1 MQYLVEFM
9 EGETVKG
16 LKMVEASTPFQAATI
31 ASSREIIFKIDRSA
45 WVRVT
50 VSGRKPFE
58 FGYANY

>member
-1 MQYLVEFM
+1 MRYLIEFM
-9 EGETVKG
+9 EGDAVRG
-16 LKMVEASTPFQAATI
+16 LKIVDASTPFQAATI
-31 ASSREIIFKIDRSA
+31 ASSREIVFKVDRSA